1 MAETLKG
8 QLLIAGRALRDPNF
22 FRSVVLIAEH
32 GAGGALGLI
41 INRPTSVNLSKALA
55 DHFQIPDNGARLY
68 VGGPVEPQALF
79 ILHDAQHLA
88 GDAESVVPGVYV
100 GNSAEVFER
109 VVRAAHSGG
118 ASVAYRVL
126 CGCAG
131 WAPGQ
136 LEAEL
141 ARADWLLL
149 PAEKQWVF
157 TDRPYDL
164 WETLLKQAARAHSVV
179 PDLPGD
185 PTSN

>member
-32 GAGGALGLI
+32 GSGGALGLI
-41 INRPTSVNLSKALA
+41 INRPTSVNLAKALA
-55 DHFQIPDNGARLY
+55 EHFQISDNGAKLY

-79 ILHDAQHLA
+79 ILHDAQQLA
-88 GDAESVVPGVYV
+88 GGAEAIVPGVYV

-109 VVRAAHSGG
+109 VVRAAHAGD
-118 ASVAYRVL
+118 ATVTYRVL

-141 ARADWLLL
+141 ARTDWLLW
-149 PAEKQWVF
+149 PAEKRWVF
-157 TDRPYDL
+157 SDCPHDL

-185 PTSN
+185 PMCN